1 MQPKRTRTILIIGCS
16 SGIGYA
22 CAHGLLERGYR
33 VFVSARKPE
42 DVERLSNEGLEALH
56 LDLDDSA
63 TIRDA
68 VNQVLFRTQGQLYA
82 LFNNG
87 AYIQVGAVEDLS
99 RAVLRAQLE
108 TNLLGWHEL
117 TCRFIPVMRN
127 QGYGRIVQN
136 SSVLGLA
143 ALAYRGAYVS

>member
-1 MQPKRTRTILIIGCS
+1 VI
-16 SGIGYA
+16 
-22 CAHGLLERGYR
+22 
-33 VFVSARKPE
+33 
-42 DVERLSNEGLEALH
+42 GLEALL

-68 VNQVLFRTQGQLYA
+68 VNQVLSRTQGQLYA

-87 AYIQVGAVEDLS
+87 AYIQLGAVEDLS
-99 RAVLRAQLE
+99 RTVLRAQLE

-117 TCRFIPVMRN
+117 TCRLIPIMRN

-136 SSVLGLA
+136 SSVFGLV
-143 ALAYRGAYVS
+143 ALAYRGAYVASKLYPGIPDRARPYREPDPGQ